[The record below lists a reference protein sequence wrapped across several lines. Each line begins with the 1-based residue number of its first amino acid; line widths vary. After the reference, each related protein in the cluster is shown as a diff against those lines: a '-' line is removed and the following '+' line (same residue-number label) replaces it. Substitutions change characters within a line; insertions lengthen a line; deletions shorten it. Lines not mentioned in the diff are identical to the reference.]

1 MNFDLT
7 AVDIVVILVIIL
19 STIYAAYRGFMN
31 ETLSIFAWAAAA
43 LATLYFGPMVA
54 PLLRAR
60 ISTPLIGTLVAYA
73 GIFLVVLGPLS
84 FVSYR
89 FSENVK
95 HSPVGAF
102 DRGMGIVFGVVRGLA
117 LVGIAYIV
125 FSMFV
130 PIREHPRWIRQA
142 RLLPLIQASSNALL
156 ALVPNQH
163 VTIENDP
170 AAAPH
175 GAHKPEGAKHRRET
189 TYGARDRRALD
200 NLIETTGNGNAK
212 P

>member
-1 MNFDLT
+1 MNLDFT
-7 AVDIVVILVIIL
+7 IVDVAVILVIIL
-19 STIYAAYRGFMN
+19 STIYAAYRGFVN

-43 LATLYFGPMVA
+43 FATLYFA
-54 PLLRAR
+54 PEIAPFLRAR
-60 ISTPLIGTLVAYA
+60 ISTPLVGTLIAYA
-73 GIFLVVLGPLS
+73 GIFLAVLGPLS

-95 HSPVGAF
+95 HSPVGVF
-102 DRGMGIVFGVVRGLA
+102 DRGLGVVFGVVRGLA

-130 PIREHPRWIRQA
+130 PIREHPRWVRQA
-142 RLLPLIQASSNALL
+142 RLLPLVQASSDALL
-156 ALVPNQH
+156 ALVPNQQ
-163 VTIENDP
+163 VTMESNP
-170 AAAPH
+170 AVAPRVARTL
-175 GAHKPEGAKHRRET
+175 GRAKHRRET
-189 TYGARDRRALD
+189 YGAGDRRALD